1 MPPPLYEHIGR
12 RIHIMKGGTKREI
25 QTNHAQTELQRENQ
39 AQKQTQ
45 LCIANKCKPAYVFL
59 TLASAPAGPS
69 ASGLPVGLASRSCWS
84 IDGFSFNKASISALW
99 GACDP
104 PEIGAAVLSAE
115 VPAAVVAVYVPL
127 SVESRRTTEVELL
140 RNMAILAELVGDLR
154 GDGGWLIMC
163 ICKDRLRWL
172 RARGRS
178 CNGRPNEEG
187 EADHRHRLLLRCW
200 RARDQSCQMGCLRR
214 FARRPRLSGVIPAV
228 SASARLLHQFRSSR
242 VEVLEMPTHCELCM

>member
-1 MPPPLYEHIGR
+1 MRY
-12 RIHIMKGGTKREI
+12 
-25 QTNHAQTELQRENQ
+25 
-39 AQKQTQ
+39 KQTMPKRNHKGKTKHKTRQ

-115 VPAAVVAVYVPL
+115 VPPAVVAVYVPL

-178 CNGRPNEEG
+178 CNGRPNEG
-187 EADHRHRLLLRCW
+187 EVDHRHRLLLRCW

-228 SASARLLHQFRSSR
+228 SASARLLHQFVRSSR